1 MKATAQQIELAVSLL
16 KQAATL
22 DQITKETGLN
32 ASQINQIEQK
42 YELEKPWIIRKRL
55 REEAEM
61 NKKLTKTPK
70 NAERDMQII
79 ELARTGSTLQE
90 IATQFGVSRE
100 RIRTVLVKNNAIT
113 PIEVR
118 KQTRAEN
125 KEADIAKSRILQN
138 WVLAHIGCTIV
149 ELSLATDIK
158 KADCVRH
165 LPSDSKHL
173 ILKPGEVANN
183 WATEK
188 WTDNQIFDGI
198 RMAGTFKTPLSRVS
212 YDRIRKEQKIDGPS
226 GVRILQRFSFW
237 VNACEQAGVQSGKAV
252 RSNYQRNW
260 TEQELINWLA
270 AFMRQSTTSSHDAYN
285 EWAKTQVGAPGSQ
298 TIRNTVGSW
307 AECCELALLALR
319 KEWTD

>member
-1 MKATAQQIELAVSLL
+1 MKNV
-16 KQAATL
+16 
-22 DQITKETGLN
+22 
-32 ASQINQIEQK
+32 
-42 YELEKPWIIRKRL
+42 
-55 REEAEM
+55 
-61 NKKLTKTPK
+61 
-70 NAERDMQII
+70 ERDNEIVEQ
-79 ELARTGSTLQE
+79 ARTGKTLQE
-90 IATQFGVSRE
+90 ISLQYGLSRE
-100 RIRTVLVKNNAIT
+100 GIRKILIKNNAEM
-113 PIEVR
+113 PKDAR
-118 KQTRAEN
+118 QQTM
-125 KEADIAKSRILQN
+125 KSTQESDNHKSEILQN
-138 WVLAHIGCTIV
+138 WIQTHMGCTIV
-149 ELSLATDIK
+149 ELSLGTDIK

-165 LPSDSKHL
+165 LPSDTKHL

-188 WTDNQIFDGI
+188 WTDNQIFDGV

-260 TEQELINWLA
+260 TEKELINWLA